1 MFAALGSRVTI
12 VDARETMLDFCD
24 PEITEALRYH
34 LRELNV
40 VFRFGERVERVEAR
54 EHGTLTTLAS
64 GKVMPA
70 DVVFYSAGRV
80 GAVADLQLE
89 NAGTR
94 GGCARPHPG
103 GRPLPHRAAAHLRG
117 R

>member
-1 MFAALGSRVTI
+1 
-12 VDARETMLDFCD
+12 DARETMLDFCD

-54 EHGTLTTLAS
+54 EMGTLTTLAS
-64 GKVMPA
+64 GKVIPA

-80 GAVADLQLE
+80 GAVADLHLE
-89 NAGTR
+89 NAGIE
-94 GGCARPHPG
+94 AD
-103 GRPLPHRAAAHLRG
+103 ARG
-117 R
+117 RISVDENYQTAVP

>member
-1 MFAALGSRVTI
+1 MTV

-54 EHGTLTTLAS
+54 G
-64 GKVMPA
+64 
-70 DVVFYSAGRV
+70 AGR
-80 GAVADLQLE
+80 
-89 NAGTR
+89 
-94 GGCARPHPG
+94 
-103 GRPLPHRAAAHLRG
+103 
-117 R
+117 